1 MYLATKY
8 ASQVLNI
15 SIDALKKS
23 AQRGDKY
30 PFKKLNNKLLFKV
43 STEQLLDALDKGLI
57 DVNTPIFND
66 DLTLNQDFFKNLRRV
81 NANSRTTT
89 QNVLTNEQER
99 QAKRV
104 DFRRESI
111 MHYESIGEYTSIA
124 REDKSARANI
134 NKSNSITDKSAHSRD
149 RADNNTTR
157 RDISGIIRLEEGE
170 LNGRTNQELARA
182 ITSNSSTIREQGDRQ
197 RKADRNVL
205 SARVG
210 YGVSN
215 NTCKGELNGRANF
228 TASTSIGIYGDVCC
242 SEGSI
247 CELSKSARFVDRERN
262 TNTCGT
268 SVSNDYI
275 GRDSRDCL
283 GAVDE
288 GQLGEVYSMDKCGD
302 IRLGDGYCI
311 HIVQNNGC
319 RANSKSR
326 ASANGHKNAE
336 KIRGAVDDNTTN
348 YNANN
353 QCDNKSLLSNE
364 NNKNEIKDSITSARA
379 NKTMSQKYKN
389 ETTNSEIYEQINKQ
403 RIKNDDRKNPQD
415 LSHSKADERLSR
427 ANRNSKK
434 AEISKTT
441 DRLHENDRGYRCE
454 DDGTREIRF
463 GISKALSTTNESKKY
478 TGISTSQTDE
488 PSTLNECLN
497 ERESFL
503 LENNLSHTHAS
514 LSTFL
519 KANAKSQEIALARVH
534 VVKEY
539 LKLKGK
545 IKVSEFI
552 DLINARGILNLSQ
565 RKLFLWQ
572 KAYLNGGLDAL
583 IPQYKNTKKTTLEEL
598 GLKEFFENALI
609 SEKGRINLANVYKLV
624 HYEASARNLISLD
637 DFLAKKDELVSY
649 ASIKRAA
656 NAFFKNNKLL
666 KDLILYGEDGCTS
679 RHLPALGVSNWA
691 VNSINQIVE
700 IDASPLDAICN
711 TTDIAT
717 RLGIDAELVSSWQK
731 RYCIISLIDTYSGV
745 VSFYLGESENSQTIA
760 RAIAKYIKLYGKPKC
775 IHSDNGKAFL
785 SKHIKGMLER
795 LDIEYKAMP
804 AYSGWCKPYVEN
816 KFKALQNSLTAN
828 LSGYIGAN
836 VGQRQ
841 AIEFFMSKKERRLK
855 KGMKTN
861 LAKLKDLEY
870 MQNII
875 DDFTNKFLNN
885 TFLDRLQSTPNEA
898 YMKKQDEAICIDEL
912 SLSMYLGGS
921 LEYRNVSSK
930 GISLNGQIY
939 QNPKLYNYESVYVC
953 ASLNNVSQIFC
964 FDEQKELICVAVLID
979 PVVGVSVE
987 EAKQA
992 RKLYIKALKQ
1002 NKEKISKARD
1012 ERERMFERYI
1022 ELGKETLNSI
1032 TPNPTYTNDRLLE
1045 ELEYANMLVSGSDV
1059 SVKKSNVKSWE
1070 DFV

>member
-23 AQRGDKY
+23 AQRGNNY
-30 PFKKLNNKLLFKV
+30 PFIKFQNKLLFKV
-43 STEQLLDALDKGLI
+43 TNSQLSIALNKGLI
-57 DVNTPIFND
+57 SADTPVYND
-66 DLTLNQDFFKNLRRV
+66 DLTLIQDFFKMNLTRRV
-81 NANSRTTT
+81 N
-89 QNVLTNEQER
+89 
-99 QAKRV
+99 
-104 DFRRESI
+104 
-111 MHYESIGEYTSIA
+111 G
-124 REDKSARANI
+124 
-134 NKSNSITDKSAHSRD
+134 
-149 RADNNTTR
+149 
-157 RDISGIIRLEEGE
+157 
-170 LNGRTNQELARA
+170 
-182 ITSNSSTIREQGDRQ
+182 
-197 RKADRNVL
+197 
-205 SARVG
+205 
-210 YGVSN
+210 
-215 NTCKGELNGRANF
+215 
-228 TASTSIGIYGDVCC
+228 
-242 SEGSI
+242 
-247 CELSKSARFVDRERN
+247 RERN
-262 TNTCGT
+262 KRT
-268 SVSNDYI
+268 SSDTSSKHTPNDDFKQSKI
-275 GRDSRDCL
+275 SDGL
-283 GAVDE
+283 GAGLEQCKVFGGKCDDTSGINAGKYHRQRLSVCTQE
-288 GQLGEVYSMDKCGD
+288 DGANKISTTRPKQGARIKLGKSKSTQ
-302 IRLGDGYCI
+302 
-311 HIVQNNGC
+311 QNNKSSGDTT
-319 RANSKSR
+319 RANDITTKSMQ
-326 ASANGHKNAE
+326 
-336 KIRGAVDDNTTN
+336 GAVDDNTTN

-403 RIKNDDRKNPQD
+403 RIENDDRKNPQD

-427 ANRNSKK
+427 ANRNSQK
-434 AEISKTT
+434 AEISKAT
-441 DRLHENDRGYRCE
+441 DDVCKNDRGYRCE
-454 DDGTREIRF
+454 DDGTRKIGLRV
-463 GISKALSTTNESKKY
+463 SKALSTTNESKKY
-478 TGISTSQTDE
+478 PSISTSQTNE
-488 PSTLNECLN
+488 SSTLNECLN

-552 DLINARGILNLSQ
+552 DLINARSILKLSQ

-885 TFLDRLQSTPNEA
+885 TFLDRLQSTPNET

-1022 ELGKETLNSI
+1022 ELGKETLSTI
-1032 TPNPTYTNDRLLE
+1032 VPNQTHINDRLLE

>member
-30 PFKKLNNKLLFKV
+30 PFIKLNNKLLFKV
-43 STEQLLDALDKGLI
+43 TSAQLRIALDKGLI
-57 DVNTPIFND
+57 DANTPVYND
-66 DLTLNQDFFKNLRRV
+66 DLRLIQDFFKIDSRRV
-81 NANSRTTT
+81 NGKTNS
-89 QNVLTNEQER
+89 
-99 QAKRV
+99 
-104 DFRRESI
+104 
-111 MHYESIGEYTSIA
+111 
-124 REDKSARANI
+124 KSARAVRQAQSGTNDRGQRRAFSDCLRARTSSGIFDTNDKGDVKNDTIRAI
-134 NKSNSITDKSAHSRD
+134 NTTSKRKWWECRCANNANNKQAIYTSNQTGSWELGYSFTSLRKRQGRHRCSTCSLIYTATNKLE
-149 RADNNTTR
+149 NNTRGYEEQGWARQSIYASKSFKTNKTNADEQGAVSDKTNESR
-157 RDISGIIRLEEGE
+157 CKGCDGVARDSK
-170 LNGRTNQELARA
+170 
-182 ITSNSSTIREQGDRQ
+182 NSSGRSVQGVQVYKGSDTPSTSDDGKGLCGFCT
-197 RKADRNVL
+197 RKAAT
-205 SARVG
+205 SKK
-210 YGVSN
+210 GV
-215 NTCKGELNGRANF
+215 
-228 TASTSIGIYGDVCC
+228 ID
-242 SEGSI
+242 
-247 CELSKSARFVDRERN
+247 
-262 TNTCGT
+262 
-268 SVSNDYI
+268 
-275 GRDSRDCL
+275 
-283 GAVDE
+283 
-288 GQLGEVYSMDKCGD
+288 GQLGEVYSVDKCGD
-302 IRLGDGYCI
+302 AGLDDGDCI
-311 HIVQNNGC
+311 HIIQNNGC
-319 RANSKSR
+319 SANTKLR

-336 KIRGAVDDNTTN
+336 TIRGEVNVSS
-348 YNANN
+348 
-353 QCDNKSLLSNE
+353 KSTQNL
-364 NNKNEIKDSITSARA
+364 
-379 NKTMSQKYKN
+379 
-389 ETTNSEIYEQINKQ
+389 
-403 RIKNDDRKNPQD
+403 P
-415 LSHSKADERLSR
+415 HSKTDERLGG
-427 ANRNSKK
+427 ANRNREKT
-434 AEISKTT
+434 EISKTT
-441 DRLHENDRGYRCE
+441 NNVCENDREYRCE
-454 DDGTREIRF
+454 IDGVREARL
-463 GISKALSTTNESKKY
+463 GVSKALSTTNESKKY
-478 TGISTSQTDE
+478 PSISTSQTDE
-488 PSTLNECLN
+488 PSTLNKCLN

-552 DLINARGILNLSQ
+552 DLINARGILKLSQ

-598 GLKEFFENALI
+598 GLNEFFENALI

-717 RLGIDAELVSSWQK
+717 RLGIDEQLVSSWQK

-760 RAIAKYIKLYGKPKC
+760 RAIAKYIHLYGKPKC

-898 YMKKQDEAICIDEL
+898 YMKKQDEAIYIDEL

-953 ASLNNVSQIFC
+953 ANLNNVSQIFC

-979 PVVGVSVE
+979 PIVGVSVE
-987 EAKQA
+987 DAKQA
-992 RKLYIKALKQ
+992 RKLYVKALKQ

-1022 ELGKETLNSI
+1022 ELGKDTLSTI
-1032 TPNPTYTNDRLLE
+1032 VPNQTHANDRLLE

-1059 SVKKSNVKSWE
+1059 SIKKSNVKSWE

>member
-1 MYLATKY
+1 MSFIQTKY
-8 ASQVLNI
+8 AALIYEVNQVSLRNAAMRN
-15 SIDALKKS
+15 ST
-23 AQRGDKY
+23 KY
-30 PFKKLNNKLLFKV
+30 TYTKLNNKLLFKV

-66 DLTLNQDFFKNLRRV
+66 DLTPNQDL
-81 NANSRTTT
+81 ANSRRNYGLNRKVTAYDGELSNANISTGARRSGAKSSDGE
-89 QNVLTNEQER
+89 VLHD
-99 QAKRV
+99 AG
-104 DFRRESI
+104 DF
-111 MHYESIGEYTSIA
+111 
-124 REDKSARANI
+124 DKSGCLQRRGY
-134 NKSNSITDKSAHSRD
+134 KHSD
-149 RADNNTTR
+149 TPKCNADATQVLATSR
-157 RDISGIIRLEEGE
+157 RLSQRERVGE
-170 LNGRTNQELARA
+170 VKADEAAVRYEQGTVDERTNQELTRA
-182 ITSNSSTIREQGDRQ
+182 ITSNSSGVREQGNRQ

-210 YGVSN
+210 CGVSN
-215 NTCKGELNGRANF
+215 TECEGDIDDTAKQKGSESNNEQYEINQKFFTQYGCELEAESLSGCSDGHKICTNVFGTSYQRTKHDDKSEQGELNV
-228 TASTSIGIYGDVCC
+228 SKYISSSINS
-242 SEGSI
+242 SECVADNLYQTEQG
-247 CELSKSARFVDRERN
+247 L
-262 TNTCGT
+262 
-268 SVSNDYI
+268 
-275 GRDSRDCL
+275 
-283 GAVDE
+283 
-288 GQLGEVYSMDKCGD
+288 
-302 IRLGDGYCI
+302 
-311 HIVQNNGC
+311 
-319 RANSKSR
+319 
-326 ASANGHKNAE
+326 
-336 KIRGAVDDNTTN
+336 NTTN
-348 YNANN
+348 KKTTITNREKGQSNK
-353 QCDNKSLLSNE
+353 DNIIRHRE
-364 NNKNEIKDSITSARA
+364 
-379 NKTMSQKYKN
+379 MSK
-389 ETTNSEIYEQINKQ
+389 EMM
-403 RIKNDDRKNPQD
+403 NDDRKNSEN
-415 LSHSKADERLSR
+415 LSYSKADERLSR

-434 AEISKTT
+434 AKISKAT
-441 DRLHENDRGYRCE
+441 DGFYENDRGYKCE
-454 DDGTREIRF
+454 DGGAREIGF
-463 GISKALSTTNESKKY
+463 GVSKALSTTNESKKY
-478 TGISTSQTDE
+478 TSISTSQADE
-488 PSTLNECLN
+488 LSTLNECLN

-534 VVKEY
+534 IVKEY

-552 DLINARGILNLSQ
+552 DLINARGILKLSQ

-598 GLKEFFENALI
+598 GLNEFFENALI
-609 SEKGRINLANVYKLV
+609 SEKGRINLTNVYKLV

-691 VNSINQIVE
+691 VNSINQIIE

-964 FDEQKELICVAVLID
+964 FDEQKELICVAVIID
-979 PVVGVSVE
+979 PVIGVSVE
-987 EAKQA
+987 EAKLA

-1012 ERERMFERYI
+1012 ERERMMERYI

-1059 SVKKSNVKSWE
+1059 SVKNNGVKTWE